1 MVIKC
6 HAKINLA
13 LQVKGKREEDGYH
26 LLSMVNLPI
35 ELHDVIELESL
46 PYYTDT
52 YIVCDELRLLNGHSN
67 ICMRAIE
74 VLRKRCGFTQN
85 FIIRIHKMIPS
96 AAGLGGG
103 SSDAAGVMLAVNKF
117 LSLGL
122 SVDELCEL
130 SVPIGSDIPF
140 FIRGK
145 AALVEGI
152 GDKITPISVKKQYHV
167 LIVKPEKG
175 LSTKD
180 VYLACDE
187 DQRALIDTAK
197 VVEGLKE
204 GDDGKIIAN
213 FGNDLYLAAKK
224 LLPEVERIVGQ
235 LREDGFPM
243 SAMTGSGSCCYALS
257 TDAKAMKA
265 EERKWE
271 KRGYDVY
278 LTKTI

>member
-13 LQVKGKREEDGYH
+13 LQIKGKREDGYH

-35 ELHDVIELESL
+35 DLHDVIELESL

-67 ICMRAIE
+67 ICMKAIE
-74 VLRKRCGFTQN
+74 CMRKKCGFTQN
-85 FIIRIHKMIPS
+85 FIIHIHKNIPS

-103 SSDAAGVMLAVNKF
+103 SSDAAGVMMAVNKF
-117 LSLGL
+117 LHLGL
-122 SVDELCEL
+122 SIEDLCEL
-130 SVPIGSDIPF
+130 STPIGSDIPF
-140 FIRGK
+140 FLRGH

-152 GDKITPISVKKQYHV
+152 GDVVTPIEVKKSYYV
-167 LIVKPEKG
+167 LVIKPEKG

-187 DQRALIDTAK
+187 DERCLIDTSK
-197 VVEGLKE
+197 VVEGLRE
-204 GDDGKIIAN
+204 GDEGKIIAF
-213 FGNDLYLAAKK
+213 FGNDLFPTAKR
-224 LLPEVERIVGQ
+224 LLPEVGDIVKT
-235 LREDGFPM
+235 LRNDGFPL

-257 TDAKAMKA
+257 TDAKAIKA
-265 EERKWE
+265 EEKRWI

>member
-13 LQVKGKREEDGYH
+13 LQVKGKREDGYH

-52 YIVCDELRLLNGHSN
+52 YIVCDELHLLNGHSN
-67 ICMRAIE
+67 ICMKVIDCM
-74 VLRKRCGFTQN
+74 RKKCGFTQN
-85 FIIRIHKMIPS
+85 FIIHIHKNIPS

-103 SSDAAGVMLAVNKF
+103 SSDAAAVMIAVNKF
-117 LSLGL
+117 LHLGL

-140 FIRGK
+140 FIRGH

-152 GDKITPISVKKQYHV
+152 GDKVTPITVKKEYFV
-167 LIVKPEKG
+167 LVIKPEKG

-180 VYLACDE
+180 VYLACDDDE
-187 DQRALIDTAK
+187 RLLIDTSK
-197 VVEGLKE
+197 VVEGLRE
-204 GDDGKIIAN
+204 GDDGKIVAF
-213 FGNDLYLAAKK
+213 FGNDLFPAAKK
-224 LLPEVERIVGQ
+224 LLPEVASIVAQ
-235 LREDGFPM
+235 LREHGFPL
-243 SAMTGSGSCCYALS
+243 SAMTGSGSCCYAMS
-257 TDAKAMKA
+257 TDAKAIKA
-265 EERKWE
+265 EEKRWL
-271 KRGYDVY
+271 KRGYEVY